1 MARSYGGA
9 TKALSQVFGSGF
21 EVDYG
26 AKGINR
32 LLRVGAGHAR
42 EWGLRLGIALFAGMA
57 RSYGGATKA
66 LSQVFGSGF
75 EVDYGAKGINRLL
88 RVGAGHAREW
98 GLRLGIAF
106 FAGMARSYRRC
117 DESAFFR
124 CSAVVSRLTTA
135 PRGSDRL
142 LRVGAGHAREWG
154 LRLGGSSFRGHG
166 PLLRAVRRSHF
177 FGRSGA
183 PMVAGK
189 GGCLVAF
196 ALFDELYPCPATR
209 LRSSTCTALT
219 APRCHK
225 RPVS

>member
-1 MARSYGGA
+1 MGPTPGYSFVRGNGPLLRRCDESA
-9 TKALSQVFGSGF
+9 FSGVRQWF

-26 AKGINR
+26 AKDI
-32 LLRVGAGHAR
+32 
-42 EWGLRLGIALFAGMA
+42 
-57 RSYGGATKA
+57 
-66 LSQVFGSGF
+66 
-75 EVDYGAKGINRLL
+75 DRLL

-117 DESAFFR
+117 GEALFQVFGIGFEVDYGAK
-124 CSAVVSRLTTA
+124 
-135 PRGSDRL
+135 GIDRL